1 MITIDCTPVRVL
13 LDKENLAN
21 NIDLLRDTTD
31 RLLEETAEISDTA
44 ELGEVVDLMR
54 NLNELRRQL
63 NEVLKHNK
71 QKGECNGD
79 NKQNR

>member
-31 RLLEETAEISDTA
+31 RLLEETAEISDTV

-63 NEVLKHNK
+63 NEVFKA
-71 QKGECNGD
+71 Q
-79 NKQNR
+79 

>member
-44 ELGEVVDLMR
+44 ELGEMVDLMR

-63 NEVLKHNK
+63 NEVLKA
-71 QKGECNGD
+71 Q
-79 NKQNR
+79 

>member
-21 NIDLLRDTTD
+21 NIDLLRDTIE
-31 RLLEETAEISDTA
+31 RLLEETAEISDTV
-44 ELGEVVDLMR
+44 ELVDVADLMR

-63 NEVLKHNK
+63 NEVLKA
-71 QKGECNGD
+71 Q
-79 NKQNR
+79 

>member
-13 LDKENLAN
+13 LNKENLAN

-63 NEVLKHNK
+63 NEVLKA
-71 QKGECNGD
+71 Q
-79 NKQNR
+79 

>member
-21 NIDLLRDTTD
+21 KIALLRDTID
-31 RLLEETAEISDTA
+31 LLLEETAEISDTVKLVDVA
-44 ELGEVVDLMR
+44 DLMR

-63 NEVLKHNK
+63 NEVLKA
-71 QKGECNGD
+71 Q
-79 NKQNR
+79 

>member
-44 ELGEVVDLMR
+44 ELSEVVDLMR

-63 NEVLKHNK
+63 NEVLKA
-71 QKGECNGD
+71 Q
-79 NKQNR
+79 

>member
-21 NIDLLRDTTD
+21 KIDLLRDTMD
-31 RLLEETAEISDTA
+31 LLLEETAEISDTVKLVDVA
-44 ELGEVVDLMR
+44 DLMR

-63 NEVLKHNK
+63 NEVFKA
-71 QKGECNGD
+71 Q
-79 NKQNR
+79 

>member
-21 NIDLLRDTTD
+21 NIDLLRDTND

-63 NEVLKHNK
+63 NEVLKA
-71 QKGECNGD
+71 Q
-79 NKQNR
+79 

>member
-1 MITIDCTPVRVL
+1 MITIDCNPVRVL

-21 NIDLLRDTTD
+21 DIDLLRDTIE

-63 NEVLKHNK
+63 NKVLKAQQTGIEVLLW
-71 QKGECNGD
+71 
-79 NKQNR
+79 R

>member
-21 NIDLLRDTTD
+21 DIDLLRDTIE

-63 NEVLKHNK
+63 NEVFKAQQTGIEVLLW
-71 QKGECNGD
+71 
-79 NKQNR
+79 R

>member
-21 NIDLLRDTTD
+21 NIDLLRDTND

-44 ELGEVVDLMR
+44 ELGEVVDHMR

-63 NEVLKHNK
+63 NEGLKA
-71 QKGECNGD
+71 Q
-79 NKQNR
+79 

>member
-13 LDKENLAN
+13 LDKEILAN

-63 NEVLKHNK
+63 NEVLKA
-71 QKGECNGD
+71 Q
-79 NKQNR
+79 

>member
-21 NIDLLRDTTD
+21 NIDLLRDTID
-31 RLLEETAEISDTA
+31 RLLEETAEISDTV
-44 ELGEVVDLMR
+44 ELVDTADLMR

-63 NEVLKHNK
+63 NEVLKA
-71 QKGECNGD
+71 Q
-79 NKQNR
+79 

>member
-21 NIDLLRDTTD
+21 KIDLLRDTID
-31 RLLEETAEISDTA
+31 RLLEETAEISDTV
-44 ELGEVVDLMR
+44 ELVDTADLMR

-63 NEVLKHNK
+63 NEVLNA
-71 QKGECNGD
+71 Q
-79 NKQNR
+79 

>member
-21 NIDLLRDTTD
+21 KIDLLRDTID
-31 RLLEETAEISDTA
+31 LLLEETAEISDTVKLVDVA
-44 ELGEVVDLMR
+44 DLMR

-63 NEVLKHNK
+63 NDVLKA
-71 QKGECNGD
+71 Q
-79 NKQNR
+79 

>member
-13 LDKENLAN
+13 LDKENLTN

-63 NEVLKHNK
+63 NEVLKA
-71 QKGECNGD
+71 Q
-79 NKQNR
+79 

>member
-1 MITIDCTPVRVL
+1 MITIDCNPVRVL

-63 NEVLKHNK
+63 NEVFKA
-71 QKGECNGD
+71 Q
-79 NKQNR
+79 

>member
-21 NIDLLRDTTD
+21 KIDLLRDTID
-31 RLLEETAEISDTA
+31 LLLEETAEISDTVKLVDVA
-44 ELGEVVDLMR
+44 DLMR

-63 NEVLKHNK
+63 NEILKA
-71 QKGECNGD
+71 Q
-79 NKQNR
+79 

>member
-21 NIDLLRDTTD
+21 KIDLLRDTID
-31 RLLEETAEISDTA
+31 HLLEETAEISDTVKLVDVA
-44 ELGEVVDLMR
+44 DLMR

-63 NEVLKHNK
+63 NEVLKA
-71 QKGECNGD
+71 Q
-79 NKQNR
+79 

>member
-21 NIDLLRDTTD
+21 KIDLLRDTID

-44 ELGEVVDLMR
+44 ELGEVVDLLR

-63 NEVLKHNK
+63 NEVLKA
-71 QKGECNGD
+71 Q
-79 NKQNR
+79 

>member
-31 RLLEETAEISDTA
+31 RLLEETAEINDTA

-63 NEVLKHNK
+63 NEVLKA
-71 QKGECNGD
+71 Q
-79 NKQNR
+79 

>member
-21 NIDLLRDTTD
+21 KIDLLRDTID
-31 RLLEETAEISDTA
+31 RLLEETAEISDTVKLVDVA
-44 ELGEVVDLMR
+44 DLMR

-63 NEVLKHNK
+63 NEVLKA
-71 QKGECNGD
+71 Q
-79 NKQNR
+79 

>member
-21 NIDLLRDTTD
+21 KIDLLGDTID
-31 RLLEETAEISDTA
+31 RLLEETAEISDTV

-63 NEVLKHNK
+63 NEVLKA
-71 QKGECNGD
+71 Q
-79 NKQNR
+79 

>member
-13 LDKENLAN
+13 LDKENLTN
-21 NIDLLRDTTD
+21 NIDLLGDTID
-31 RLLEETAEISDTA
+31 RLLEETAEISDTV

-63 NEVLKHNK
+63 NEVLKA
-71 QKGECNGD
+71 Q
-79 NKQNR
+79 

>member
-21 NIDLLRDTTD
+21 NIDLLGDTID
-31 RLLEETAEISDTA
+31 RLLEETAEISDTV

-63 NEVLKHNK
+63 NEVLKA
-71 QKGECNGD
+71 Q
-79 NKQNR
+79 